1 MQFNRQNTQ
10 SYSCFRTE
18 IKPLYEL
25 LPLSVPYS
33 MHIDPTN
40 VCNFKCKFC
49 PTGDDELLKSI
60 GRPKGI
66 MDYGLYCKVIDDLKL
81 LVEEYGDKLK
91 RLHLY
96 KDGEPLINKRLGEM
110 AYYAKQNQI
119 AASIETTSNGTLLTE
134 DRAIELIEGC
144 FDIVRISIEHVTAEG
159 YKRLTKTY
167 SDYERIKRNVAFL
180 YEENERRGG
189 QLKIHTK
196 ILDVGLSDEQ
206 KEKFM
211 EDFGAI
217 SHTVNIDQLMG
228 WSKSGVKDF
237 TLGISSSTGMD
248 GFTVLRDRKV
258 CPEAFSKL
266 SVNFDGRVSVCCV
279 DWSYG
284 TIVGDLRGQS
294 LIDVWNGELLRHF
307 RLLHLRG
314 ERRKIEV
321 CADCKYLMGFP
332 EYTML
337 DDKAEELLKIYSGK
351 PG

>member
-1 MQFNRQNTQ
+1 MYFRKQNPQ
-10 SYSCFRTE
+10 SYSFLKTE
-18 IKPLYEL
+18 VKPLYEL
-25 LPLSVPYS
+25 LPLCVPYS
-33 MHIDPTN
+33 MHIDPAN

-49 PTGDDELLKSI
+49 PTGDGKLLKSI

-66 MDYGLYCKVIDDLKL
+66 MDYDLYCKIIDDLQLMVKKS
-81 LVEEYGDKLK
+81 GDRLQ

-110 AYYAKQNQI
+110 AYYARQNQV
-119 AASIETTSNGTLLTE
+119 ATSIETTSNSALLTE
-134 DRAIELIEGC
+134 ERAIELIEGC
-144 FDIVRISIEHVTAEG
+144 FDVVRISIEHVTAED
-159 YKRLTKTY
+159 YKRITETY
-167 SDYERIKRNVAFL
+167 SDYEQIKRNVAFL
-180 YEENERRGG
+180 YEENKRRGG

-196 ILDVGLSDEQ
+196 ILDVGLSAKQ
-206 KEKFM
+206 KEKFL
-211 EDFGAI
+211 EDFSAI

-228 WSKSGVKDF
+228 WSKSSVKDF

-266 SVNFDGRVSVCCV
+266 AVNFDGQVSVCCV

-284 TIVGDLRGQS
+284 TIVGDLRNQS
-294 LIDVWNGELLRHF
+294 LADVWNGHLLRHF

-314 ERRKIEV
+314 ERQKIEV

-332 EYTML
+332 EYTVL
-337 DDKAEELLKIYSGK
+337 DDKAEELLKIYS
-351 PG
+351 